1 MEKYSY
7 LCGKFNVM
15 GKETNPFVVKGE
27 IAPQYFCDRVN
38 ETERMVKTIPNGNN
52 LVLISSRRMGKTG
65 LIEHCFRQPEFKDY
79 YTFFID
85 ILHTSSLR
93 EFTFMFGKEIFEK
106 LLSKGKKMKKML
118 LQTLGSLRGGFG
130 VDPMTGNP
138 TFGLQLGDIASADYT
153 LEEIFQ
159 CLEQADKPCIVA
171 IDEFQQI
178 TNYPEKNVEA
188 LLRSYIQHTKNVSF
202 IFAGSERHLMQEM
215 FQTESRPFYY
225 SAEMMELNAIKKDVY
240 VPFIV
245 QKFEEKHRKIDKNL
259 VENVYD
265 LFEGHTFYVQKTF
278 NESFMNTPKKGI
290 CTAKIVSESI
300 EMLLEIYSPFFKL
313 TLSEMPEKQ
322 KELFYSIALDGT
334 AEAITSAGFIDRHSL
349 SSASSVQSAAKRLLD
364 RDLITKEGK
373 EYRLTDRL
381 FSLWIKRLHGRTYL
395 DL

>member
-1 MEKYSY
+1 
-7 LCGKFNVM
+7 M
-15 GKETNPFVVKGE
+15 GKEINPFVVKGAIE
-27 IAPQYFCDRVN
+27 PQYFCDRVT
-38 ETERMVKTIPNGNN
+38 ETERIVKSITNGNN
-52 LVLISSRRMGKTG
+52 LVLISPRRMGKTG
-65 LIEHCFRQPEFKDY
+65 LIHHSFEQAEFKDY

-93 EFTFMFGKEIFEK
+93 EFTFVFGKEVFDK

-118 LQTLGSLRGGFG
+118 LQTMASLQGSFG

-138 TFGLQLGDIASADYT
+138 TFGLQLGDIVSADYT

-159 CLEQADKPCIVA
+159 CLEQADRPCIVA

-188 LLRSYIQHTKNVSF
+188 LLRSYIQKTKNISF
-202 IFAGSERHLMQEM
+202 IFAGSERHIMQEM
-215 FQTESRPFYY
+215 FQTASRPFYY
-225 SAEMMELNAIKKDVY
+225 SAEMMELNAIKKEIY

-245 QKFEEKHRKIDKNL
+245 QKFGEKHRKIDINL

-265 LFEGHTFYVQKTF
+265 LFDGHTFYVQKMF
-278 NESFMNTPKKGI
+278 NESFINTPKRGI
-290 CTAKIVSESI
+290 CTKEIVSESL
-300 EMLLEIYSPFFKL
+300 ETLLEVYSPFFKV

-322 KELFYSIALDGT
+322 KELFYSIALDGS
-334 AEAITSAGFIDRHSL
+334 AEAITSAEFIDRHSL
-349 SSASSVQSAAKRLLD
+349 SSASSVQSAAKRLLE

-381 FSLWIKRLHGRTYL
+381 FSLWIKRLHGRVYL
-395 DL
+395 RL

>member
-1 MEKYSY
+1 MKNYSY
-7 LCGKFNVM
+7 LCGKFDDM

-27 IAPQYFCDRVN
+27 IEPQYFCDRVT
-38 ETERMVKTIPNGNN
+38 ETERMVKSITNGNN
-52 LVLISSRRMGKTG
+52 LVLISPRRMGKTG
-65 LIEHCFRQPEFKDY
+65 LIHHCFEQPEFKDY

-85 ILHTSSLR
+85 ILHTSGLR
-93 EFTFMFGKEIFEK
+93 EFTFVFGKEIFEK
-106 LLSKGKKMKKML
+106 LLSKGKKMKKIL
-118 LQTLGSLRGGFG
+118 LQTMESLRSSFG
-130 VDPMTGNP
+130 IDPMTGNP

-188 LLRSYIQHTKNVSF
+188 LLRSYIQRTKNIGF
-202 IFAGSERHLMQEM
+202 IFAGSEHHIMQEM

-225 SAEMMELNAIKKDVY
+225 SAEMMELNAIKREIY

-245 QKFEEKHRKIDKNL
+245 QKFEENQRKIDKNL
-259 VENVYD
+259 VEKVYD
-265 LFEGHTFYVQKTF
+265 LFDGHTFYVQKTF
-278 NESFMNTPKKGI
+278 NESFLNTPKRGI
-290 CTAKIVSESI
+290 CTAKTVSESI
-300 EMLLEIYSPFFKL
+300 DMLLEIYSPFFKM

-322 KELFYSIALDGT
+322 KELLYSISLDGA
-334 AEAITSAGFIDRHSL
+334 AEAITSAEFIDRHSL
-349 SSASSVQSAAKRLLD
+349 SSASSVQSASKRLLE

-381 FSLWIKRLHGRTYL
+381 FSLWIKRLHGRVYL
-395 DL
+395 RL